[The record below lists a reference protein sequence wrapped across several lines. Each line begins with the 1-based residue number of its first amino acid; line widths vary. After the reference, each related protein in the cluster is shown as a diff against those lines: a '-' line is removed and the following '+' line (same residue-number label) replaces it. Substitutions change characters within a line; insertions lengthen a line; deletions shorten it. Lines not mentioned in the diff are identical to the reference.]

1 MYKLAVFVSLAA
13 CQASATSFLPFEPA
27 QNVQHH
33 QGYLF
38 QRQNQCPSNQKF
50 CPGTSGDSGCCRTD
64 SQCAA
69 DTAGRLAC
77 CPNGAACTGRLGGS
91 SGAGTSAVS
100 QPATGTPAS
109 QPTPTMNA
117 NAGGMTVPNPYY
129 PYVMLPTTY
138 PNAEAC
144 SSAFSSCR
152 SEFTECTNSLTA
164 SGNGVTVSG
173 ALGGI
178 TAQPAL
184 NAASAGAVCS
194 SLSTV
199 ACYNL
204 GLGNCPMYGTAAAT
218 GGTSPAGNGASGG
231 CVQIYRVAVAVAV
244 GVAGQAIR

>member
-1 MYKLAVFVSLAA
+1 
-13 CQASATSFLPFEPA
+13 
-27 QNVQHH
+27 
-33 QGYLF
+33 
-38 QRQNQCPSNQKF
+38 
-50 CPGTSGDSGCCRTD
+50 
-64 SQCAA
+64 
-69 DTAGRLAC
+69 
-77 CPNGAACTGRLGGS
+77 
-91 SGAGTSAVS
+91 
-100 QPATGTPAS
+100 
-109 QPTPTMNA
+109 MNA

-129 PYVMLPTTY
+129 PYVVLPTTY

-152 SEFTECTNSLTA
+152 SEFTKCTNSLTA

-218 GGTSPAGNGASGG
+218 GGTSPAGNGAS
-231 CVQIYRVAVAVAV
+231 VANQLRFVRVICGAAVSDLQELGDRKDFV
-244 GVAGQAIR
+244 GS